1 MLLLSGCRLRSSKG
15 EIPPDVDTD
24 VEKGPPTVK
33 ELPTQCRPTSTF
45 EVQALYDA
53 TEESVHE
60 LVTCG
65 GIQMKVALSMK
76 LMIFSSNESL
86 VSASA
91 RQDIRDV
98 VEAVGL
104 TVDNPFTL
112 QADGSWQM
120 DAGGTAGST
129 FALRFYDPESGD
141 PIAVDPFMLDSY
153 LTGVTVTS
161 SQTWEQMKANPTSK
175 TTFTYE
181 WTDRGPLA
189 HLLANGGT
197 IPNPFTLRMSLLD
210 LGGAALGVS
219 EPDYGPFASVEG
231 ALVESTIHMVD
242 VRGGVDVT
250 YDVTGVKDT
259 VQNLIENSSFS
270 FDIRSLASTD
280 GTFQLSGDTRGLA
293 FLGRGSLAGEINYSV
308 SGGGLSLRVTS
319 DFGAG
324 EAYPTPRWEC
334 R

>member
-1 MLLLSGCRLRSSKG
+1 
-15 EIPPDVDTD
+15 VDTD
-24 VEKGPPTVK
+24 VEKGPPSVK

-112 QADGSWQM
+112 QTDGSWQM

-129 FALRFYDPESGD
+129 FSLRFYDPKSGD
-141 PIAVDPFMLDSY
+141 PIAVDPFKLDSY

-175 TTFTYE
+175 TTFTYT

-210 LGGAALGVS
+210 LGGAALGLS

-270 FDIRSLASTD
+270 FDIQSLMSTN
-280 GTFQLSGDTRGLA
+280 GTFQLSGDTQGLA

-324 EAYPTPRWEC
+324 EAYATPRWEC